1 MKHYNVGIQM
11 YSVRDLLAADFVG
24 TLRAVKNIGYDYV
37 EFAGNYGGYTGAQ
50 LKKLLD
56 DNGLASVS
64 VHQNIDLFLQNGLKQ
79 FDFFAAYGVK
89 YVAIPWYESSQLPG
103 SDAWERTKESFMH
116 VGEMAKECG
125 MELLYHNH
133 DFEFVKLDTDYKY
146 DIMFRE
152 LQGYVNPQPDV
163 CWICYGGADPA
174 AYIRKYADRIH
185 VVHLKDF
192 SCNKLGGGP
201 VYALIGQEQS
211 REESLESNNF
221 HFRPLGDGQNDMKAI
236 LAACE
241 ETLAEYLI
249 VEQDDFTDIDPLAAM
264 KKSRDYLKE
273 NFGL

>member
-1 MKHYNVGIQM
+1 MKKYNIGIQM
-11 YSVRDLLAADFVG
+11 YSVRDLLAKDFVG
-24 TLRAVKNIGYDYV
+24 TLGAVKNIGYDYV
-37 EFAGNYGGYTGAQ
+37 EFAGYYGGYTGAQ

-56 DNGLASVS
+56 DNGLFSVS
-64 VHQNIDLFLQNGLKQ
+64 VHQNIDGFLENGIRE

-89 YVAIPWYESSQLPG
+89 YVAIPWYESSLLPG
-103 SDAWERTKESFMH
+103 SDAWKETRERFIR

-133 DFEFVKLDTDYKY
+133 DFEFVKLDSEYKY

-174 AYIRKYADRIH
+174 AYVRKYADRIH

-192 SCNKLGGGP
+192 TCDKLGGGP

-211 REESLESNNF
+211 REESLVSNNF
-221 HFRPLGDGQNDMKAI
+221 NFRPLGDGQNDLPAI

-241 ETLAEYLI
+241 QTPAEYLI
-249 VEQDDFTDIDPLAAM
+249 VEQDGFTDIEPLAAM
-264 KKSRDYLKE
+264 KKSREYLKE
-273 NFGL
+273 TFGI